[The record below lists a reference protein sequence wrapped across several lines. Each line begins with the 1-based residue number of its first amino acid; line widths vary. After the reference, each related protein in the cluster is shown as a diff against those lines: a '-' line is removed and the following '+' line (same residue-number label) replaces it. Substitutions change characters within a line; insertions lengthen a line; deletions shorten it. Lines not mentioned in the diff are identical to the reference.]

1 MTQPGSRPSG
11 RFSHPYR
18 PRPPVLNQSF
28 PPLPAGLVPVQRA
41 RRCTPPKAEGP
52 PSPPR
57 NGLGGAS
64 LLLAV
69 GGLAFGLVPLA
80 GPVAAACGAAG
91 LVLGALGL
99 RRVCRAAATDRAMCL
114 VGTGS
119 SGLALLLGLWGV
131 ALTFGPAD
139 ATSAPP
145 PTEEAVPPPGRITD
159 GAFEV
164 GGAPGLVAPGTYRTA
179 GPREPGTP
187 TCFWARLRDRSGEF
201 SSVIA
206 SGNARGADQVTIEP
220 TDGAFSTSGCH
231 AWIKVR

>member
-1 MTQPGSRPSG
+1 VAE
-11 RFSHPYR
+11 
-18 PRPPVLNQSF
+18 RPPS
-28 PPLPAGLVPVQRA
+28 A
-41 RRCTPPKAEGP
+41 
-52 PSPPR
+52 PR

-80 GPVAAACGAAG
+80 GPVAVACGAAG

-99 RRVCRAAATDRAMCL
+99 RRARRATATDRAMCL
-114 VGTGS
+114 RGTGA

-139 ATSAPP
+139 RPGTPP
-145 PTEEAVPPPGRITD
+145 PAEQAVPAPGRITD

-164 GGAPGLVAPGTYRTA
+164 GTAPGFVAPGTYRTA
-179 GPREPGTP
+179 GPREPGAP

-206 SGNARGADQVTIEP
+206 SGNARGADRVTIEP
-220 TDGAFSTSGCH
+220 TDGAFSTSGCQ
-231 AWIKVR
+231 AWTKVR